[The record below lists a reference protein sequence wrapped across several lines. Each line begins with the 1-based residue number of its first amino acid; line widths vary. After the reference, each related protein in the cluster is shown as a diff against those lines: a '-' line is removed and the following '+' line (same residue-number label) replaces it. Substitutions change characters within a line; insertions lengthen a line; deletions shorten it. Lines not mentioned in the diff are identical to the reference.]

1 MWACVKIIPS
11 QKKEQKSRDAN
22 VLPLDDDF
30 TASHTLLEYHFL
42 PFLGAR
48 SLVCAL
54 CLEISCHFLPNV
66 YTRLPIFF
74 HPVDNAHLTDPAVPL
89 KLSDGS
95 GDGLS
100 FARRY
105 RKLEQRGAAEGIEP
119 PFSVCAESVF
129 VGIVY
134 VDVTNALVC
143 VLLVEANAVIVARQI
158 CGHKL
163 EAS

>member
-1 MWACVKIIPS
+1 MQTFYHLMMI
-11 QKKEQKSRDAN
+11 
-22 VLPLDDDF
+22 LPLLTRCWNIIF
-30 TASHTLLEYHFL
+30 FL
-42 PFLGAR
+42 FSAR
-48 SLVCAL
+48 DRLFVRCVLRLAA
-54 CLEISCHFLPNV
+54 ISF
-66 YTRLPIFF
+66 RIFF